1 MICPHCGKETA
12 RDSAFCAVCGAKI
25 ASDVPKL
32 YTRPTDKPNAND
44 SAGSATSASTVTVV
58 VEAPKKEKKKKK
70 LGCFTIF
77 LIVLAVIIGLW
88 IIGSEPQKEDVEA
101 AIVPFQ
107 NSEFLNGLLRAELV
121 AHKLSNMEDVE
132 AIQIE
137 KAESYSV
144 TQVERAVNNG
154 SLYLKVVGPFY
165 AVLGILASI
174 RFALQGLGQKMLPL
188 VSSVI
193 EFVGKVI
200 FGLLDNNTLKNK
212 LSGYNLSH
220 KAFSG
225 VAI

>member
-44 SAGSATSASTVTVV
+44 SAGSATSVSTVTVV

-154 SLYLKVVGPFY
+154 SLYYVQGDIECFDKANKPVHFSFSFS
-165 AVLGILASI
+165 ILFTSEHVPTPEQI
-174 RFALQGLGQKMLPL
+174 QT
-188 VSSVI
+188 
-193 EFVGKVI
+193 
-200 FGLLDNNTLKNK
+200 LLDNGQYEMQDDFY
-212 LSGYNLSH
+212 LS
-220 KAFSG
+220 SG
-225 VAI
+225 THT